1 MKTKFIHITDIHLVD
16 EGLLLNGG
24 VPTARLD
31 ACLDDIS
38 RWHPDAAFCVIS
50 GDLAEFAEVEA
61 YQALKARLAVY
72 PLPCFLLIGNHD
84 DRAVF
89 QSVFPDHPKD
99 MNEFVQHRFE
109 IEQGV
114 FLFLDTTKEGRD
126 VHEGQ
131 LCSYRLDW
139 LKQQLAEAGD
149 KPTYLFLHH
158 PPFEIGIPYVDNI
171 RLIEAEAFAK
181 ALRHG
186 RDIRHVLTSFP
197 SNLCSKHW
205 PKAVPPKPDRFM
217 AYVDTPLMQ

>member
-89 QSVFPDHPKD
+89 QSVFPDHPQA
-99 MNEFVQHRFE
+99 M
-109 IEQGV
+109 
-114 FLFLDTTKEGRD
+114 KE
-126 VHEGQ
+126 
-131 LCSYRLDW
+131 
-139 LKQQLAEAGD
+139 LAQ
-149 KPTYLFLHH
+149 
-158 PPFEIGIPYVDNI
+158 
-171 RLIEAEAFAK
+171 
-181 ALRHG
+181 
-186 RDIRHVLTSFP
+186 
-197 SNLCSKHW
+197 
-205 PKAVPPKPDRFM
+205 DRC
-217 AYVDTPLMQ
+217 